1 MPAIAAAEA
10 TAAPATAAADAAPPG
25 SALPV
30 PVCFVPCCAVP
41 ACALAFPTGFI
52 LIALPRI
59 FTADHPMTS
68 AATTMISQPGEMVA
82 SHTPNGDVTAP
93 PRPAATP
100 SDGTHVL

>member
-1 MPAIAAAEA
+1 MLAIASATEA
-10 TAAPATAAADAAPPG
+10 TAAPAAAAVTPPG
-25 SALPV
+25 SAPSV
-30 PVCFVPCCAVP
+30 PVCFVPCCAEP
-41 ACALAFPTGFI
+41 ACTLAFPTGFI

-59 FTADHPMTS
+59 FTADQPMTS